1 MDKKLSKDAEN
12 ASSAN
17 LTAVD
22 FLIEEIKADAL
33 VCVKSIDEW
42 NQVFRQAKEMEKQ
55 QIMKTARQCHF
66 EGVRQSAKTSQEYI
80 DYSEQYYNET
90 YGGND
95 E

>member
-1 MDKKLSKDAEN
+1 MDKELSKDAEN

-42 NQVFRQAKEMEKQ
+42 NQVFKKAKEMEKE
-55 QIMKTARQCHF
+55 QII
-66 EGVRQSAKTSQEYI
+66 SAFNNGEFFAI
-80 DYSEQYYNET
+80 DYYHPGSPSVDGSENYYIET
-90 YGGND
+90 YGGNN